1 MKLKIFIIE
10 DENIVAL
17 DIKRIMLSLGHNV
30 LKIAKTAQDAF
41 CITEKLKPDLI
52 ISDINLQGDMDGI
65 ECCKILQSRYDIP
78 VIFITAYKDIETL
91 KRVSSINFAGYLVK
105 PFREDEL
112 VVKVNLAIIKN
123 EQLAKKD
130 KQVLNDRYSYS
141 FKTKELFLNDEPIY
155 LAKKEQY
162 FLELLIKANGTI
174 VPYYTIEHTIWH
186 GEFVQDTTRRQL
198 IHRFKQ
204 KAPDF
209 PFELVKNQGVRLICK
224 I

>member
-1 MKLKIFIIE
+1 MKLKILIIE

-17 DIKRIMLSLGHNV
+17 DIKRIMLSLGHGV
-30 LKIAKTAQDAF
+30 LKIVKTAQDAF
-41 CITEKLKPDLI
+41 NIADELEPDLV

-65 ECCKILQSRYDIP
+65 ECCRILQNRYDIP

-91 KRVSSINFAGYLVK
+91 KRVSNINFTGYLVK

-112 VVKVNLAIIKN
+112 VVKVNLTIIKS
-123 EQLAKKD
+123 EQLAKKSRE
-130 KQVLNDRYSYS
+130 VLNSRYSYCY
-141 FKTKELFLNDEPIY
+141 KTKKLFLDDEPIY
-155 LAKKEQY
+155 LTKKEQC

-174 VPYYTIEHTIWH
+174 VSYYTIEHTIWH

-204 KAPDF
+204 KVPDF
-209 PFELVKNQGVRLICK
+209 PFELVKNQGVRFICK